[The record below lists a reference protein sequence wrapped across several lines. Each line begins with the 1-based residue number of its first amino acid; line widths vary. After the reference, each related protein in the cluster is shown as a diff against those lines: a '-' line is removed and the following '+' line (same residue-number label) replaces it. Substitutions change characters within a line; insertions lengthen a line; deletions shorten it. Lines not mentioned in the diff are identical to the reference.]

1 MAAKSKLSMK
11 ISLKI
16 ENNAITKYFLINVH
30 YMALLYTIIYLIAK
44 CICIALFIT

>member
-16 ENNAITKYFLINVH
+16 NLRSSTYTLIKIHEISIDNNR
-30 YMALLYTIIYLIAK
+30 
-44 CICIALFIT
+44 